1 MRDQPV
7 NVCPGYS
14 RILFY
19 IAIYDPACVCVCA
32 CDARKKVYISVYI
45 YIYVFILYF
54 LLTFEKKDDEN
65 CTLPVKRGGAEL

>member
-1 MRDQPV
+1 MFAQDIRV
-7 NVCPGYS
+7 FSFTS
-14 RILFY
+14 RYTIL
-19 IAIYDPACVCVCA
+19 PVCVCA
-32 CDARKKVYISVYI
+32 RATRVKKCIYLCI

>member
-1 MRDQPV
+1 MFAQDIRV
-7 NVCPGYS
+7 FSFTS
-14 RILFY
+14 RYTIL
-19 IAIYDPACVCVCA
+19 PVCVCA
-32 CDARKKVYISVYI
+32 CDARKKVYIPVYI